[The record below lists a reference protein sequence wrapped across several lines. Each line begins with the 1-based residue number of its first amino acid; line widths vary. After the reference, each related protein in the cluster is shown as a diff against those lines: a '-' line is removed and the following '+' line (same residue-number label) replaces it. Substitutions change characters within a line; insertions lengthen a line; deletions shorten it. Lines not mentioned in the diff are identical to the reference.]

1 MFSASAYPFFVTK
14 IGSSSSWHRVE
25 MAVVFFKSLMGTI
38 LGICVLLVGLF
49 YHGNHICMGLT
60 KCRGEGYY
68 IPTEYLS
75 VVYYL

>member
-1 MFSASAYPFFVTK
+1 
-14 IGSSSSWHRVE
+14 